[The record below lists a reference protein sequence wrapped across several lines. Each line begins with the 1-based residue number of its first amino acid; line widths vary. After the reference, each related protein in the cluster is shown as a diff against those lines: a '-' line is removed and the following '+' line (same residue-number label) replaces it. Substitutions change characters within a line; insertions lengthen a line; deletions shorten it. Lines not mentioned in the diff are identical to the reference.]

1 MTEPEGLD
9 RFSAQT
15 DVPLTIVTT
24 VAGGKRSGCVVG
36 YWTRSSID
44 PPRFLVCISRQNHT
58 FGFAMTAEEIALHLV
73 PAKAVDIV
81 RLFGSET
88 GDEIDKFAHCEWREG
103 PGGLPILGACPTH
116 AVCKVLDRID
126 AGDHVALLVDPVTV
140 TAGPEEAV
148 FTQRMAAEH
157 HIVPGHP
164 A

>member
-1 MTEPEGLD
+1 MTDPVDLD
-9 RFSAQT
+9 RFSAKT

-24 VAGGKRSGCVVG
+24 VASGVQAGCVVG

-58 FGFAMTAEEIALHLV
+58 FEPAMSSGEIAVHLI

-88 GDEIDKFAHCEWREG
+88 GDEIDKFAHCDWREG
-103 PGGLPILGACPTH
+103 PGGLPILAACPTY

-126 AGDHVALLVDPVTV
+126 VGDHVALLVDPVSV
-140 TAGPEEAV
+140 TAGPEEEV
-148 FTQRMAAEH
+148 FTQRMAAEL